1 MMNEEMT
8 PTLISISTQLDQ
20 AIRLLA
26 MFVVGD
32 KRQREQIS
40 MLSRAGLD
48 RHKIAEILG
57 TTPGTVSVELSTLK
71 KRSGRKE
78 KRS

>member
-1 MMNEEMT
+1 MSEKMDSEFAE
-8 PTLISISTQLDQ
+8 ISAKLDQ

-26 MFVVGD
+26 MSVVAD
-32 KRQREQIS
+32 KKQREQIS

-48 RHKIAEILG
+48 RHEIAEILG
-57 TTPGTVSVELSTLK
+57 TTPGTVSVELSMLK
-71 KRSGRKE
+71 KLGGRKE

>member
-1 MMNEEMT
+1 MKAET
-8 PTLISISTQLDQ
+8 GPTITEISTKLDQ

-26 MFVVGD
+26 ISVIGD
-32 KRQREQIS
+32 KKQRDQIAI
-40 MLSRAGLD
+40 LSRAGLD

-57 TTPGTVSVELSTLK
+57 TTPGTVSVELSVLK
-71 KRSGRKE
+71 KLSKKE

>member
-1 MMNEEMT
+1 MKEET
-8 PTLISISTQLDQ
+8 DPTLADISTRLGQ

-26 MFVVGD
+26 MSVVAD
-32 KRQREQIS
+32 KKQREQIS
-40 MLSRAGLD
+40 ILSRAGLD
-48 RHKIAEILG
+48 RHEIAEILG

-71 KRSGRKE
+71 KLSRRKE

>member
-1 MMNEEMT
+1 MKET
-8 PTLISISTQLDQ
+8 GPTRVHMSRRLDQ

-26 MFVVGD
+26 MSVVAD
-32 KRQREQIS
+32 KKQREQIS
-40 MLSRAGLD
+40 ILSRAGLD
-48 RHKIAEILG
+48 RHEIAEILG

-71 KRSGRKE
+71 KFSGRKE